1 MAESFYG
8 GQKGQSFEIIKSYS
22 SVAEM
27 LSDFGSA
34 SCSVGYG
41 QYVFIDSTDDT
52 NAQIYR
58 RGTNIS
64 INNGAEYIGQIR
76 GSSGGGSGQIITSA
90 SIGLFPYNEITGTNI
105 QKGEF
110 AIDNDSLVPGKI
122 NDSYNDSIKY
132 KTKKVTDENGN
143 VETQI
148 GLSIPYSVIEFD
160 TQFIEDYTNFD
171 INNALKLDEN
181 ESHPFYQKWH
191 LQLPPGIKGDSIK
204 NIKVIVPK
212 AGDLIY
218 DADTKELYSDLNDD
232 ILNKQEI
239 FIYELIDYMSDKA
252 GTSTKY
258 YLGKY
263 NQIKDVTVDENGIVT
278 FIYNENKQDSF
289 KLKIV
294 KNISLSN
301 DGILSVLYNT
311 SDTPVKLNEENPIK
325 WITAVELTDEGV
337 FKITYNT
344 SVAPIEIKSDIRWIK
359 DCSFIDNN
367 LTITYNDNTFDTFYN
382 LVKSIGDITLS
393 EDGILT
399 IKFSDGVTALTKQ
412 LPYPTKLNFDSGET
426 EGAGTQTLTVT
437 YNGSEESQQ
446 ISPPINYIMR
456 TALSDDYHL
465 LFLYSDPARRKQV
478 ILNGN
483 NYSYD
488 GRDDWEDMGSIKDKS
503 GLLIGKTIY
512 ITSSSDLNDINNA
525 ITYLNE
531 NYPNGLD
538 GGKIIAIGIEDS
550 YKTLFAFNYDYDE
563 IITDQFIG
571 WYYLGEMVNQASVL
585 VAEET
590 AGVQADSLPT
600 GGIWLILED

>member
-8 GQKGQSFEIIKSYS
+8 GQKGQSFEIVKSYS

-27 LSDFGSA
+27 LSDFGSV

-41 QYVFIDSTDDT
+41 QYVFIDSTDST

-76 GSSGGGSGQIITSA
+76 GSSGGEGSIITSA
-90 SIGLFPYNEITGTNI
+90 SIGLFPYDKITGTDI
-105 QKGEF
+105 QEGEF
-110 AIDNDSLVPGKI
+110 TIDNNSLVPGKTDED
-122 NDSYNDSIKY
+122 NYNDTIKY

-160 TQFIEDYTNFD
+160 TQFIEDYNNFD
-171 INNALKLDEN
+171 INNALKLDEE

-204 NIKVIVPK
+204 NIKVIIPK
-212 AGDLIY
+212 AGDMIY
-218 DADTKELYSDLNDD
+218 DADTKQLYSDLNDD

-239 FIYELIDYMSDKA
+239 FIYELVDYMSDKA

-263 NQIKDVTVDENGIVT
+263 SQIKDVIVDENGTIT
-278 FIYNENKQDSF
+278 FIYNQNKQDSF
-289 KLKIV
+289 KLKMV
-294 KNISLSN
+294 KDISLSDN
-301 DGILSVLYNT
+301 GILSVLYNT
-311 SDTPVKLNEENPIK
+311 SNTPVKLNEENPIK
-325 WITAVELTDEGV
+325 WITNAELTDDGI

-344 SVAPIEIKSDIRWIK
+344 NTSPIEIRSGIRWIK
-359 DCSFIDNN
+359 DCSFENN
-367 LTITYNDNTFDTFYN
+367 SLTITYNDDTFDVFNN
-382 LVKSIGDITLS
+382 LIKSLGDITLS
-393 EDGILT
+393 DEGVIT
-399 IKFSDGVTALTKQ
+399 IKFSDGTIALTKS
-412 LPYPTKLNFDSGET
+412 LPYPTKLNFDSGEV
-426 EGAGTQTLTVT
+426 EGEGTQTLTVT
-437 YNGSEESQQ
+437 YNGSKDSQQ

-465 LFLYSDPARRKQV
+465 LFLYSDPERRKQV
-478 ILNGN
+478 ILDGK

-488 GRDDWEDMGSIKDKS
+488 GRNDWEDMGSIKDKS
-503 GLLIGKTIY
+503 GLLIGKTIT
-512 ITSSSDLNDINNA
+512 ITSSSDLNNIDNA
-525 ITYLNE
+525 IAYLNE
-531 NYPNGLD
+531 NYPNGLN

-563 IITDQFIG
+563 IITDQYIG
-571 WYYLGEMVNQASVL
+571 WYYLGEMVNQASIL
-585 VAEET
+585 VARED
-590 AGVQADSLPT
+590 AGVQASSLPI
-600 GGIWLILED
+600 GGVWLILEE